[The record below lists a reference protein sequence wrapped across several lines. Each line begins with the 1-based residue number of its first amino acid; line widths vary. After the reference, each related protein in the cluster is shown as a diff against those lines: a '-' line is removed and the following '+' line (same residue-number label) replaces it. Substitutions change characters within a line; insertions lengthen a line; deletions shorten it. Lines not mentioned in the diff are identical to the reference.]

1 MVSAAVKWKWK
12 CNCQFYGGGERKQS
26 IGKWFYLGKP
36 LLRHMANFIAGLLI
50 SHSAKKKEKQTFH
63 KAQPNAII
71 KLLRGCLV
79 GKLIRRLFRSPHA
92 LHEV

>member
-1 MVSAAVKWKWK
+1 MQLPVL
-12 CNCQFYGGGERKQS
+12 CGGERKQS

-36 LLRHMANFIAGLLI
+36 LRRHMANFIAGLLI
-50 SHSAKKKEKQTFH
+50 SHSAKKKKKQTFH

-92 LHEV
+92 FVLFRRTWQDPC

>member
-26 IGKWFYLGKP
+26 SGKWFYLGKP

-50 SHSAKKKEKQTFH
+50 SHSAKKKK
-63 KAQPNAII
+63 KN
-71 KLLRGCLV
+71 KLFT
-79 GKLIRRLFRSPHA
+79 KRSPMQ
-92 LHEV
+92 LLNF